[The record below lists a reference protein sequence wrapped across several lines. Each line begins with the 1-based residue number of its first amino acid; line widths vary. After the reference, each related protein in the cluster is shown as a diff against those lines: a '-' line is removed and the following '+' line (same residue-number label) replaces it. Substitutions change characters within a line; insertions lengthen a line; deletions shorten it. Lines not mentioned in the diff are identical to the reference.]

1 MKTVQLGLIV
11 SFLTGIALAGL
22 VKRDTI
28 EENLDGIAKE
38 VGNALDKEKNEME
51 NLIEKLK
58 GLRCMSDEQCM
69 EPLQFCNKELGVN
82 LEKGL
87 GGLSVD
93 IPHCVYHIWVY
104 IALAAVVVLFLLL
117 VCVCC
122 ACLPCCCCYSL
133 CRKK

>member
-22 VKRDTI
+22 VKRDTV
-28 EENLDGIAKE
+28 EETIGQGLDD
-38 VGNALDKEKNEME
+38 LDKDLDNKKNEMVD
-51 NLIEKLK
+51 LIEQLK
-58 GLRCMSDEQCM
+58 GKTCLADDQCL
-69 EPLQFCNKELGVN
+69 EPLQFCNKEVGFSM
-82 LEKGL
+82 EKGI
-87 GGLSVD
+87 SVD

-104 IALAAVVVLFLLL
+104 IALAAVLVLFLLL